1 MKVLSL
7 FSGVGGFDLGLERA
21 GMETVALCEW
31 DKKAAHV
38 LRRHWPDI
46 PIYGDVSD
54 LTGAQLIA
62 DGVHPDLVAFGSP
75 CQDLSVAGKRAGLA
89 GERSGLFHEAVRII
103 RELRELTDGTLPRW
117 VIWENVVG
125 ALNSNGGAD
134 FGAVLDAMGDLG
146 ALFSEWA
153 VLDAQNF
160 GVAQRRRRVF
170 LVSCLDPGAAR
181 GCSDPLL
188 PVREGGPRDLVP
200 LRAAWKESAT
210 RSRRGASERDY
221 AARALGFGGYTIDD
235 TTGTLKTRGNHAD
248 IDYALVDGTR
258 VGEFT
263 RRDGFREYDDVAA
276 TLQGFMGTGGGN
288 VPVVMRQREG
298 KPGGGKGPLLSEESL
313 TLATANDQTIFQP
326 FVKASRAQSATD
338 AETWADGE
346 VDPTL
351 NTHDNTGPVR
361 ATVLVPYTDIVE
373 TLTSADLV
381 KHQGNNQ
388 AVAAGLLSVYGIQG
402 NMIGRQDQNGPQGSG
417 VADNGEPMFTL
428 TAVDRHAVATVG
440 EWWNGDD
447 IADTVTTTSNEQ
459 RMPDKNRLQA
469 VVTPYAVR
477 RLLPIECER
486 LMGWPDDWTRW
497 DADGKEQADSHRY
510 KQCGNG
516 VASPVAEWV
525 GRHIFAADAIGRA
538 R

>member
-235 TTGTLKTRGNHAD
+235 TRRIPRIRRRSGHPSGFHGDRRRQCPRRHATARG
-248 IDYALVDGTR
+248 
-258 VGEFT
+258 ET
-263 RRDGFREYDDVAA
+263 RRRQGTSPFGGIPDPRDGERSDHLPASRFLSHSRIRRA
-276 TLQGFMGTGGGN
+276 TLGGCFSDT
-288 VPVVMRQREG
+288 PPRRFR
-298 KPGGGKGPLLSEESL
+298 P
-313 TLATANDQTIFQP
+313 
-326 FVKASRAQSATD
+326 RR
-338 AETWADGE
+338 
-346 VDPTL
+346 
-351 NTHDNTGPVR
+351 R
-361 ATVLVPYTDIVE
+361 AT
-373 TLTSADLV
+373 
-381 KHQGNNQ
+381 
-388 AVAAGLLSVYGIQG
+388 
-402 NMIGRQDQNGPQGSG
+402 GRED
-417 VADNGEPMFTL
+417 
-428 TAVDRHAVATVG
+428 
-440 EWWNGDD
+440 
-447 IADTVTTTSNEQ
+447 
-459 RMPDKNRLQA
+459 
-469 VVTPYAVR
+469 
-477 RLLPIECER
+477 
-486 LMGWPDDWTRW
+486 
-497 DADGKEQADSHRY
+497 
-510 KQCGNG
+510 
-516 VASPVAEWV
+516 
-525 GRHIFAADAIGRA
+525 
-538 R
+538 